1 MRRVPMPDAIITQDV
16 ADLVERLNEDA
27 MRLSGSSIDRGCAD
41 CGLAANLAAEAAN
54 LLEQQAQTLS
64 RVREA
69 LERLIEYADL
79 VPKETPAAGGASTE
93 HNFKIAAGVI
103 WTLDQRVEE
112 AREAIRSLPA
122 LPCSGGE
129 PYDPNL
135 IDLPSASTEP

>member
-1 MRRVPMPDAIITQDV
+1 MPDAIITQDV
-16 ADLVERLNEDA
+16 ADLVERLRIRSQSWARGVQCLDA
-27 MRLSGSSIDRGCAD
+27 RLDAD
-41 CGLAANLAAEAAN
+41 AAN